1 MYFFIVLVTLNT
13 IEIMKL
19 YVKYD
24 IHYAVN
30 VIIREK
36 LTELGLEFELGGL
49 GEIEILNEISETKLL
64 QLTSYLNHYGIDIVD
79 NLKSTLVQ
87 KTKDVIREMIYKE
100 EGLPTSKISSYIAE
114 KVNRSYGYLHNLFAE
129 NTYTSIGN
137 YIIMQKI
144 ERAKQ
149 LIMEGDLTL
158 TEISYK
164 LSYSSVAHLSYQFKK
179 TTGLTPSSFQRII
192 KRRRGEIE
200 TAPGKEIITNLAS
213 TNASNNK

>member
-1 MYFFIVLVTLNT
+1 
-13 IEIMKL
+13 MKV

-24 IHYAVN
+24 IHYAVT
-30 VIIREK
+30 VIIKEK
-36 LTELGLEFELGGL
+36 LEDMGIDYEFSGL
-49 GEIEILNEISETKLL
+49 GEIELVSDVTEDQLKE
-64 QLTSYLNHYGIDIVD
+64 LTSYLNKYGIDIVD

-114 KVNRSYGYLHNLFAE
+114 RVNRSYGYLHNLFAE

-149 LIMEGDLTL
+149 LIMEGELTL

-179 TTGLTPSSFQRII
+179 TTGLTPSAFQRII

-200 TAPGKEIITNLAS
+200 VVPEKEITSSSSLNE
-213 TNASNNK
+213 

>member
-1 MYFFIVLVTLNT
+1 
-13 IEIMKL
+13 MKI
-19 YVKYD
+19 YIKYD

-30 VIIREK
+30 QLISEK
-36 LTELGLEFELGGL
+36 LAAMGMDFEMEGL
-49 GEIEILNEISETKLL
+49 GEINIKSE
-64 QLTSYLNHYGIDIVD
+64 LTDKQMHELSGYLKYYGIDIVD

-100 EGLPTSKISSYIAE
+100 EGLPTSKISSYISDR
-114 KVNRSYGYLHNLFAE
+114 VNRSYGYLHNLFAE

-179 TTGLTPSSFQRII
+179 TTGLTPSAFQRII

-200 TAPGKEIITNLAS
+200 TPVEK
-213 TNASNNK
+213 

>member
-1 MYFFIVLVTLNT
+1 
-13 IEIMKL
+13 MKL

-24 IHYAVN
+24 IHYAVT
-30 VIIREK
+30 VIIKEK
-36 LTELGLEFELGGL
+36 LEQLGIEYEFSGL
-49 GEIEILNEISETKLL
+49 GEIELVSEVNEE
-64 QLTSYLNHYGIDIVD
+64 QLTELTTYLNKYGIDIVD

-114 KVNRSYGYLHNLFAE
+114 RVNRSYGYLHNLFAE

-149 LIMEGDLTL
+149 LIMEGELTL

-179 TTGLTPSSFQRII
+179 TTGLTPSAFQRII
-192 KRRRGEIE
+192 KRRRGELE
-200 TAPGKEIITNLAS
+200 VVPEKEIT
-213 TNASNNK
+213 SNFTSSSLNE

>member
-1 MYFFIVLVTLNT
+1 
-13 IEIMKL
+13 MKL

-24 IHYAVN
+24 IHYAVA
-30 VIIREK
+30 VIIKEK
-36 LTELGLEFELGGL
+36 LTELGIDFEMGEL
-49 GEIEILNEISETKLL
+49 GEIEIKSDISEEQL
-64 QLTSYLNHYGIDIVD
+64 QTLTNILQNYGIDIVD

-87 KTKDVIREMIYKE
+87 KTKDVIKEMIYKE

-114 KVNRSYGYLHNLFAE
+114 RVNRSYGYLHNLFAE

-149 LIMEGDLTL
+149 FLIEGELTL

-200 TAPGKEIITNLAS
+200 NVTERETTKADIIKESKN
-213 TNASNNK
+213 

>member
-1 MYFFIVLVTLNT
+1 
-13 IEIMKL
+13 MKL

-24 IHYAVN
+24 IHNAVN
-30 VIIREK
+30 VIINEK
-36 LTELGLEFELGGL
+36 LSELGVDFEMGGL
-49 GEIEILNEISETKLL
+49 GEVEILSEVTETQIQ
-64 QLTSYLNHYGIDIVD
+64 QLTEALAKYGIGIVD
-79 NLKSTLVQ
+79 NLKGTLVQ

-114 KVNRSYGYLHNLFAE
+114 RVNRSYGYLHNLFAE

-179 TTGLTPSSFQRII
+179 TTGLTPSAFQRII

-200 TAPGKEIITNLAS
+200 NVPEKESSDFTSTAINQ
-213 TNASNNK
+213 NK

>member
-1 MYFFIVLVTLNT
+1 
-13 IEIMKL
+13 MKI
-19 YVKYD
+19 YIKYD

-30 VIIREK
+30 K
-36 LTELGLEFELGGL
+36 LISERLTAQGIDYELEGL
-49 GEIEILNEISETKLL
+49 GEIEIKSDISDKQL
-64 QLTSYLNHYGIDIVD
+64 QELSSYLSNYGIDIVD

-100 EGLPTSKISSYIAE
+100 EGLPTSKISSYISE

-149 LIMEGDLTL
+149 LIMEGELTL

-192 KRRRGEIE
+192 KRRRGDIVLSPE
-200 TAPGKEIITNLAS
+200 K
-213 TNASNNK
+213 

>member
-1 MYFFIVLVTLNT
+1 
-13 IEIMKL
+13 MKL

-24 IHYAVN
+24 IHYAVA
-30 VIIREK
+30 VIIKEK
-36 LTELGLEFELGGL
+36 LTELGIEFEMGEL
-49 GEIEILNEISETKLL
+49 GEIELLSEISDDQL
-64 QLTSYLNHYGIDIVD
+64 QNLTNILQNYGIDIVD

-87 KTKDVIREMIYKE
+87 KTKDVIKEMIYKE

-114 KVNRSYGYLHNLFAE
+114 RVNRSYGYLHNLFAE

-149 LIMEGDLTL
+149 FLIEGELTL

-179 TTGLTPSSFQRII
+179 TTGLTPSAFQRII

-200 TAPGKEIITNLAS
+200 NISETTN
-213 TNASNNK
+213 TNASIVKESKN

>member
-1 MYFFIVLVTLNT
+1 
-13 IEIMKL
+13 MKL

-24 IHYAVN
+24 IHNAVN
-30 VIIREK
+30 VIINEK
-36 LTELGLEFELGGL
+36 LTELGIQFELGGL
-49 GEIEILNEISETKLL
+49 GEIEILSEVNETQLL
-64 QLTSYLNHYGIDIVD
+64 EMTESLSKYGIDIVD
-79 NLKSTLVQ
+79 NLKGTLVQ

-137 YIIMQKI
+137 YIILQKI

-179 TTGLTPSSFQRII
+179 TTGLTPSAFQRII

-200 TAPGKEIITNLAS
+200 SIPEKDIVNNFTAVAINQ
-213 TNASNNK
+213 NNI

>member
-1 MYFFIVLVTLNT
+1 
-13 IEIMKL
+13 MKL
-19 YVKYD
+19 YIKYD

-30 VIIREK
+30 VIINEK
-36 LTELGLEFELGGL
+36 LTEMGVEFQMGSL
-49 GEIEILNEISETKLL
+49 GEVEILSDLTEDKLKEITAC
-64 QLTSYLNHYGIDIVD
+64 LNKYGIDIVD

-149 LIMEGDLTL
+149 LIMEGELTL

-179 TTGLTPSSFQRII
+179 TTGLTPSAFQRII
-192 KRRRGEIE
+192 KRRRGELDIQ
-200 TAPGKEIITNLAS
+200 PAS
-213 TNASNNK
+213 KFSSSAINEN

>member
-1 MYFFIVLVTLNT
+1 
-13 IEIMKL
+13 MKL
-19 YVKYD
+19 YIKYD

-30 VIIREK
+30 VLIREK
-36 LTELGLEFELGGL
+36 LNELGLEFELGGL
-49 GEIEILNEISETKLL
+49 GEIEILNDISETQLL
-64 QLTSYLNHYGIDIVD
+64 QLNNFLNHYGIDIVD

-179 TTGLTPSSFQRII
+179 TTGLTPSAFQRII
-192 KRRRGEIE
+192 KRRRGEIDNVTE
-200 TAPGKEIITNLAS
+200 KEIIPNLAS
-213 TNASNNK
+213 LTGNTNK

>member
-1 MYFFIVLVTLNT
+1 
-13 IEIMKL
+13 MKI
-19 YVKYD
+19 YIKYD

-30 VIIREK
+30 K
-36 LTELGLEFELGGL
+36 LLSEQLTAMDIDFELEGL
-49 GEIEILNEISETKLL
+49 GEIEIKNNLSDKQFQELSA
-64 QLTSYLNHYGIDIVD
+64 YLNNYGIDIVD

-149 LIMEGDLTL
+149 LLMEGELTL

-192 KRRRGEIE
+192 KRRRGEFE
-200 TAPGKEIITNLAS
+200 VSPEK
-213 TNASNNK
+213 

>member
-1 MYFFIVLVTLNT
+1 
-13 IEIMKL
+13 MKI

-30 VIIREK
+30 VLIRQK
-36 LTELGLEFELGGL
+36 LEELGIEYEMGGL
-49 GEIEILNEISETKLL
+49 GEIEILSDITETQL
-64 QLTSYLNHYGIDIVD
+64 QELTSYFSNYGIDIVD

-149 LIMEGDLTL
+149 LIMEGELTL

-179 TTGLTPSSFQRII
+179 TTGLTPSTFQRII
-192 KRRRGEIE
+192 KRRRGEFEVPEKE
-200 TAPGKEIITNLAS
+200 TSNNVATSSLNEKEI
-213 TNASNNK
+213 K

>member
-1 MYFFIVLVTLNT
+1 
-13 IEIMKL
+13 MKL

-24 IHYAVN
+24 IHYAVA
-30 VIIREK
+30 VIIKEK
-36 LTELGLEFELGGL
+36 LDKLGLEYELGGL
-49 GEIEILNEISETKLL
+49 GEVEITSDVNEQQVQ
-64 QLTSYLNHYGIDIVD
+64 QLTASLAVYGIDIVD

-149 LIMEGDLTL
+149 LIMEGELTL

-179 TTGLTPSSFQRII
+179 TTGLTPSAFQRII

-200 TAPGKEIITNLAS
+200 AIPEKVITSDLTSATINQ
-213 TNASNNK
+213 NK

>member
-1 MYFFIVLVTLNT
+1 
-13 IEIMKL
+13 MKL
-19 YVKYD
+19 YIKYD
-24 IHYAVN
+24 IHNAVT
-30 VIIREK
+30 VIIKEN
-36 LTELGLEFELGGL
+36 LQDLGMEYELGGL
-49 GEIEILNEISETKLL
+49 GEIEITSEINESQLQQLATRLNK
-64 QLTSYLNHYGIDIVD
+64 YGIEIVD

-100 EGLPTSKISSYIAE
+100 EGLPTSKISSYISE

-149 LIMEGDLTL
+149 LIMEGELTL

-192 KRRRGEIE
+192 KRRRGELE
-200 TAPGKEIITNLAS
+200 VVPEKEIS
-213 TNASNNK
+213 TNFTSSSIKDNN

>member
-1 MYFFIVLVTLNT
+1 
-13 IEIMKL
+13 MKL

-24 IHYAVN
+24 IHYAVT
-30 VIIREK
+30 VIIKEK
-36 LTELGLEFELGGL
+36 LEQLGIEYEFSGL
-49 GEIEILNEISETKLL
+49 GEIELISEVNEE
-64 QLTSYLNHYGIDIVD
+64 QLTELTTYLNKYGIDIVD

-87 KTKDVIREMIYKE
+87 KTKDVIRDMIYKE

-114 KVNRSYGYLHNLFAE
+114 RVNRSYGYLHNLFAE

-149 LIMEGDLTL
+149 LIMEGELTL

-179 TTGLTPSSFQRII
+179 TTGLTPSAFQRII

-200 TAPGKEIITNLAS
+200 VVPEKEITSNLTS
-213 TNASNNK
+213 SSLNE

>member
-1 MYFFIVLVTLNT
+1 
-13 IEIMKL
+13 MKV

-24 IHYAVN
+24 IHYAVA
-30 VIIREK
+30 VIIKEK
-36 LTELGLEFELGGL
+36 LTELGIDFEMGEL
-49 GEIEILNEISETKLL
+49 GEIELKSDINDEQLQNLTNILQN
-64 QLTSYLNHYGIDIVD
+64 YGIDIVD

-87 KTKDVIREMIYKE
+87 KTKDVIKEMIYKE

-114 KVNRSYGYLHNLFAE
+114 RVNRSYGYLHNLFAE

-149 LIMEGDLTL
+149 FLIEGELTL

-200 TAPGKEIITNLAS
+200 SVAEKEMTNIDTSIIKEIKN
-213 TNASNNK
+213 

>member
-1 MYFFIVLVTLNT
+1 
-13 IEIMKL
+13 MKI

-30 VIIREK
+30 VLIRQK
-36 LTELGLEFELGGL
+36 LEELGIEYEMGGL
-49 GEIEILNEISETKLL
+49 GEIEILSDITETQLRE
-64 QLTSYLNHYGIDIVD
+64 LTSYFSNYGIDIVD

-100 EGLPTSKISSYIAE
+100 EGLPTSKISSYIAG

-149 LIMEGDLTL
+149 LIMEGELTL

-179 TTGLTPSSFQRII
+179 TTGLTPSTFQRII
-192 KRRRGEIE
+192 KRRRGEFEGMPEKE
-200 TAPGKEIITNLAS
+200 TSSTIATSSLNENEI
-213 TNASNNK
+213 K

>member
-1 MYFFIVLVTLNT
+1 
-13 IEIMKL
+13 MKL

-36 LTELGLEFELGGL
+36 LAELGLEYELGGL
-49 GEIEILNEISETKLL
+49 GEVEILSDVTEEQIQ
-64 QLTSYLNHYGIDIVD
+64 QLSTSLAKYGIDIVD

-149 LIMEGDLTL
+149 LIMEGELTL

-179 TTGLTPSSFQRII
+179 TTGLTPSAFQRII

-200 TAPGKEIITNLAS
+200 TVPEREITANLSS
-213 TNASNNK
+213 TTINQINNNGQ

>member
-1 MYFFIVLVTLNT
+1 
-13 IEIMKL
+13 MKL
-19 YVKYD
+19 YIKYD
-24 IHYAVN
+24 IHNAVN
-30 VIIREK
+30 IIIKEN
-36 LTELGLEFELGGL
+36 LEELGLKYELGGL
-49 GEIEILNEISETKLL
+49 GEVEILSDISEEQLQKL
-64 QLTSYLNHYGIDIVD
+64 TGRLNKYGIDIVD
-79 NLKSTLVQ
+79 NLKGTLVQ

-100 EGLPTSKISSYIAE
+100 EGLPTSKISSYISE

-149 LIMEGDLTL
+149 LIMEGELTL

-179 TTGLTPSSFQRII
+179 TTGLTPSAFQRII

-200 TAPGKEIITNLAS
+200 AVPEK
-213 TNASNNK
+213 

>member
-1 MYFFIVLVTLNT
+1 
-13 IEIMKL
+13 MKL
-19 YVKYD
+19 YIKYD

-30 VIIREK
+30 VIIKEK
-36 LTELGLEFELGGL
+36 LTEMGLDYELGGL
-49 GEIEILNEISETKLL
+49 GEIEILSDLNEDQYQQI
-64 QLTSYLNHYGIDIVD
+64 TSSLKHYGIDIVD

-158 TEISYK
+158 QKY
-164 LSYSSVAHLSYQFKK
+164 L
-179 TTGLTPSSFQRII
+179 
-192 KRRRGEIE
+192 
-200 TAPGKEIITNLAS
+200 TNLAIAALLIYHI
-213 TNASNNK
+213 NLRKLPA

>member
-1 MYFFIVLVTLNT
+1 
-13 IEIMKL
+13 MKL

-24 IHYAVN
+24 IHNAVN
-30 VIIREK
+30 VIIKEK
-36 LTELGLEFELGGL
+36 LTELGLDYELGGL
-49 GEIEILNEISETKLL
+49 GEVEIHNDITESQL
-64 QLTSYLNHYGIDIVD
+64 QELSASLAKYGIDIVD

-114 KVNRSYGYLHNLFAE
+114 RVNRSYGYLHNLFAE

-149 LIMEGDLTL
+149 LIMEGELTL

-179 TTGLTPSSFQRII
+179 TTGLTPSAFQRII

-200 TAPGKEIITNLAS
+200 TIPEKEIS
-213 TNASNNK
+213 

>member
-1 MYFFIVLVTLNT
+1 
-13 IEIMKL
+13 MKL

-36 LTELGLEFELGGL
+36 LTELGLEFDLGGL

-64 QLTSYLNHYGIDIVD
+64 QLTNYLNHYGIDIVD

-200 TAPGKEIITNLAS
+200 TAPDKEIITNLAS
-213 TNASNNK
+213 TNVSNNKSS

>member
-1 MYFFIVLVTLNT
+1 
-13 IEIMKL
+13 MKL

-24 IHYAVN
+24 IHQAVN
-30 VIIREK
+30 VIIKEK
-36 LTELGLEFELGGL
+36 LAELSIEYEQGGL
-49 GEIEILNEISETKLL
+49 GEIDIITNISEEKLKELSSKLNE
-64 QLTSYLNHYGIDIVD
+64 YGIEIVD
-79 NLKSTLVQ
+79 NMKSTLVQ
-87 KTKDVIREMIYKE
+87 KTKDVIREMIYNE
-100 EGLPTSKISSYIAE
+100 DGLPTSKISSYIAE
-114 KVNRSYGYLHNLFAE
+114 RVNRSYGYLHNLFAE

-149 LIMEGDLTL
+149 LIMEGELTL

-179 TTGLTPSSFQRII
+179 TTGLTPSAFQRII

-200 TAPGKEIITNLAS
+200 IITENEN
-213 TNASNNK
+213 TSNTTTSSSLNENT

>member
-1 MYFFIVLVTLNT
+1 
-13 IEIMKL
+13 MKL

-24 IHYAVN
+24 IHNAVN
-30 VIIREK
+30 VIIKEK
-36 LTELGLEFELGGL
+36 LSELGLEYELGGL
-49 GEIEILNEISETKLL
+49 GEVEIQSEITEDQL
-64 QLTSYLNHYGIDIVD
+64 QELHSFLAKYGIDIVD

-114 KVNRSYGYLHNLFAE
+114 RVNRSYGYLHNLFAE

-149 LIMEGDLTL
+149 LIMEGELTL

-179 TTGLTPSSFQRII
+179 TTGLTPSAFQRII
-192 KRRRGEIE
+192 KRRRGDFETLPEKETSSNFSSSEI
-200 TAPGKEIITNLAS
+200 TKI
-213 TNASNNK
+213 NNNG

>member
-1 MYFFIVLVTLNT
+1 
-13 IEIMKL
+13 MKL
-19 YVKYD
+19 YIKYD
-24 IHYAVN
+24 IHQAVN
-30 VIIREK
+30 VIIKEN
-36 LTELGLEFELGGL
+36 LNELGLEYESGSL
-49 GEIEILNEISETKLL
+49 GEIDIQSEVTETQLHDLTARLNK
-64 QLTSYLNHYGIDIVD
+64 YGIDIVD

-100 EGLPTSKISSYIAE
+100 EGLPTSKISSYISE

-149 LIMEGDLTL
+149 LIMEGELTL

-179 TTGLTPSSFQRII
+179 TTGLTPSAFQRII
-192 KRRRGEIE
+192 KRRRGELDIVPE
-200 TAPGKEIITNLAS
+200 KEISANFTSSSI
-213 TNASNNK
+213 KDK

>member
-1 MYFFIVLVTLNT
+1 
-13 IEIMKL
+13 MKI

-24 IHYAVN
+24 IHQAVN
-30 VIIREK
+30 VIIKEK

-49 GEIEILNEISETKLL
+49 GEIEIHSEVSEEQMQLL
-64 QLTSYLNHYGIDIVD
+64 TQGLSKYGIDIVD

-179 TTGLTPSSFQRII
+179 TTGLTPSAFQRII

-200 TAPGKEIITNLAS
+200 SVPEKEITSNLTS
-213 TNASNNK
+213 TTAINKN

>member
-1 MYFFIVLVTLNT
+1 
-13 IEIMKL
+13 MKL
-19 YVKYD
+19 YIKYD
-24 IHYAVN
+24 IHQAVN
-30 VIIREK
+30 VIVKEK
-36 LTELGLEFELGGL
+36 LMELGIEYELGSL
-49 GEIEILNEISETKLL
+49 GEIEILSDITENQL
-64 QLTSYLNHYGIDIVD
+64 QQLSAHFNKYGIDIVD

-100 EGLPTSKISSYIAE
+100 EGLPTSKISSYISE
-114 KVNRSYGYLHNLFAE
+114 RVNRSYGYLHNLFAE

-149 LIMEGDLTL
+149 LIMEGELTL

-179 TTGLTPSSFQRII
+179 TTGLTPSAFQRII
-192 KRRRGEIE
+192 KRRRGEYD
-200 TAPGKEIITNLAS
+200 AVPVKEIS
-213 TNASNNK
+213 TNFTSSTIKDK

>member
-1 MYFFIVLVTLNT
+1 MKSLN
-13 IEIMKL
+13 EGSNMKL

-24 IHYAVN
+24 IHYAVS
-30 VIIREK
+30 VI
-36 LTELGLEFELGGL
+36 LNELISQLGIEYESLAL
-49 GEIEILNEISETKLL
+49 GEIEITSEISDEKLEL
-64 QLTSYLNHYGIDIVD
+64 LSLHLKKYGIEIVD
-79 NLKSTLVQ
+79 NLKGTLVQ

-114 KVNRSYGYLHNLFAE
+114 RVNRSYGYLHNLFAE

-149 LIMEGDLTL
+149 LIIEGELTL

-179 TTGLTPSSFQRII
+179 TTGLTPSAFQRII

-200 TAPGKEIITNLAS
+200 PISEQ
-213 TNASNNK
+213 

>member
-1 MYFFIVLVTLNT
+1 
-13 IEIMKL
+13 MKL

-24 IHYAVN
+24 IHYAVA
-30 VIIREK
+30 VIIKEK
-36 LTELGLEFELGGL
+36 LTELGIEFEMGEL
-49 GEIEILNEISETKLL
+49 GEIEIMSEMSDDQL
-64 QLTSYLNHYGIDIVD
+64 QNLTNILQNYGIDIVD

-87 KTKDVIREMIYKE
+87 KTKDVIKEMIYKE

-114 KVNRSYGYLHNLFAE
+114 RVNRSYGYLHNLFAE

-149 LIMEGDLTL
+149 FLIEGELTL

-179 TTGLTPSSFQRII
+179 TTGLTPSAFQRII

-200 TAPGKEIITNLAS
+200 NVTERETTNTNTPIVKES
-213 TNASNNK
+213 KK

>member
-1 MYFFIVLVTLNT
+1 
-13 IEIMKL
+13 MKL

-24 IHYAVN
+24 IHQAVI
-30 VIIREK
+30 VILKEN
-36 LTELGLEFELGGL
+36 LDDLGLEYELGGL
-49 GEIEILNEISETKLL
+49 GEVEITSEINESQLNL
-64 QLTSYLNHYGIDIVD
+64 LTSRLNKYGIDIVD

-100 EGLPTSKISSYIAE
+100 EGLPTSKISSYISE

-179 TTGLTPSSFQRII
+179 TTGLTPSAFQRII
-192 KRRRGEIE
+192 KRRRGEFDVVPE
-200 TAPGKEIITNLAS
+200 KEISPNFTSSSI
-213 TNASNNK
+213 KDK

>member
-1 MYFFIVLVTLNT
+1 
-13 IEIMKL
+13 MKI

-30 VIIREK
+30 VLIKQK
-36 LTELGLEFELGGL
+36 LEELGLQYEMGGL
-49 GEIEILNEISETKLL
+49 GEIEIISDITDTQLEE
-64 QLTSYLNHYGIDIVD
+64 LTSHLNNYGIDIVD

-100 EGLPTSKISSYIAE
+100 EGLPTAKISSYIAE

-149 LIMEGDLTL
+149 LIMEGELTL

-179 TTGLTPSSFQRII
+179 TTGLTPSTFQRII
-192 KRRRGEIE
+192 KRRRGEFE
-200 TAPGKEIITNLAS
+200 VTPEKEITNNVTTSSL
-213 TNASNNK
+213 NEKEIK

>member
-1 MYFFIVLVTLNT
+1 
-13 IEIMKL
+13 MKL

-24 IHYAVN
+24 IHNAVN
-30 VIIREK
+30 VIINEK
-36 LTELGLEFELGGL
+36 LTELGIQFELGGL
-49 GEIEILNEISETKLL
+49 GEIEILSEVNETQLL
-64 QLTSYLNHYGIDIVD
+64 QMTESLSKYGIDIVD
-79 NLKSTLVQ
+79 NLKGTLVQ

-179 TTGLTPSSFQRII
+179 TTGLTPSAFQRII

-200 TAPGKEIITNLAS
+200 SIPEKDIVNNFTAAAINQ
-213 TNASNNK
+213 NKI

>member
-1 MYFFIVLVTLNT
+1 
-13 IEIMKL
+13 MKL
-19 YVKYD
+19 YLKYD
-24 IHYAVN
+24 IHQAVI
-30 VIIREK
+30 VIIKEK
-36 LTELGLEFELGGL
+36 LAELGFEYELGGL
-49 GEIEILNEISETKLL
+49 GEVEILKELNEEELK
-64 QLTSYLNHYGIDIVD
+64 QLTTTLNKYGIDIVD
-79 NLKSTLVQ
+79 NMKSTLVQ

-114 KVNRSYGYLHNLFAE
+114 RVNRSYGYLHNLFAE

-149 LIMEGDLTL
+149 LIIEGNLTL

-179 TTGLTPSSFQRII
+179 TTGLTPSAFQRII
-192 KRRRGEIE
+192 KRRRGELE
-200 TAPGKEIITNLAS
+200 VQPENDIT
-213 TNASNNK
+213 TT

>member
-1 MYFFIVLVTLNT
+1 
-13 IEIMKL
+13 MKL

-24 IHYAVN
+24 IHYAVA
-30 VIIREK
+30 VIIKEK
-36 LTELGLEFELGGL
+36 LTELGIDFEMGEL
-49 GEIEILNEISETKLL
+49 GEIEIKNDISEEQL
-64 QLTSYLNHYGIDIVD
+64 QTLTNILQNYGIDIVD

-87 KTKDVIREMIYKE
+87 KTKDVIKEMIYKE

-114 KVNRSYGYLHNLFAE
+114 RVNRSYGYLHNLFAE

-149 LIMEGDLTL
+149 FLIEGELTL

-200 TAPGKEIITNLAS
+200 NVTERETTKADIIKESKN
-213 TNASNNK
+213 